1 MQIQTVTAFFKQCPR
16 VKGLRGSAETS
27 KKNLLIMNKSRA
39 IFVVAALFA
48 VLQLPAQKTTVF
60 TESQLAYK
68 RGEEF
73 FQKGVY
79 GYAMSEYKAAM
90 LQLLPANEPEWEQ
103 LRMRSELGYAKSAVR
118 LDEPDGEKLILEFI
132 RKYKPDPLASQALLE
147 VANYFY
153 NAQKYDKAVE
163 FYKQI
168 NPREL
173 TKSQREELYFKIG
186 YSYFVQKKFK
196 DAEANFKEIK
206 DVQGDFFYPTNYYY
220 GLCKFFNNQYAEAIK
235 SFRLVERSKDYKP
248 YVPYYISQ
256 IYFAQRDFDELIK
269 YAEPKL
275 NDKTL
280 RNLKEMNQLVG
291 QAYFEKGDYKKAL
304 PFLEKFAESSGTMR
318 EEEFYQLGYCQYQ
331 VGQYAKA
338 AKNFEQLREVNSLL
352 GQTALYYLGDCKL
365 RAKDKQGARA
375 AFGAASKMNFDKDIQ
390 QSSLINFAKLSY
402 ELHYDKDALT
412 ALQEIKSGSKYYG
425 EAQGLMS
432 EIFVNTRNYDQAITT
447 LEGMSSKTPKLKE
460 AYQKVLYLRG
470 IQHLKDGRTAQAGT
484 LLEKSVDNSYNNEYK
499 ALALYWLGDL
509 AHQEKNYTKSID
521 NINQFIALA
530 KNIKTLPDESSVHT
544 ANYLQGYNY
553 VKKENYTTA
562 QGYFTDAVSGIKRNR
577 STIKNKSVK
586 DGVLG
591 DATLRAGDCLFK
603 KNNYKEA
610 IKFYDEAIA
619 AKYPGYQYA
628 LFQKAIIEGLRGNTT
643 DKIIALEDLIN
654 KHKTSE
660 FADDALFQLGLT
672 YQDIKQA
679 SKATDAFKKLVS
691 EYPNSDMVNNAL
703 LRLGLVAYNSGNLQT
718 AINYYKQVFSHQPS
732 KEEADAALAALREIY
747 IKDLGDPEGYNAFL
761 ETIPGYKLDSSQKD
775 ENAFA
780 AAESAYEKGNYDRA
794 ITDYSDYI
802 RKYPNGVNILVAY
815 YHRGESY
822 ATKKQYDKALNDY
835 EWVVAKGP
843 GNRYYVDA
851 LGKAADIAYKGS
863 KDYKKAYDY
872 FVKWEAV
879 ATTADD
885 KFEAQLGAMRSAYKL
900 GDTNAVQTAAK
911 KVSANAAASDEQVAQ
926 ANFYLGKIAFDR
938 KELDAAMQSFNKVL
952 QNSDNEQTAEARYLI
967 AEIHYQKRD
976 LEKAKKRCMDNN
988 NDNSNFPYW
997 VGKSLLLLSDVFA
1010 EQDDIFSA
1018 KTVLEALIENYEE
1031 KTDEI
1036 IPTAKKKLEA
1046 LNKASSGSNRLD
1058 RTNNFMEDGGN

>member
-1 MQIQTVTAFFKQCPR
+1 
-16 VKGLRGSAETS
+16 
-27 KKNLLIMNKSRA
+27 MNKIRS
-39 IFVVAALFA
+39 FLVVVACFA
-48 VLQLPAQKTTVF
+48 MLQLTAQKTTVF
-60 TESQLAYK
+60 TEAQLAYK

-79 GYAMSEYKAAM
+79 GYAMTEYKAAIQ
-90 LQLLPANEPEWEQ
+90 QLPPANEPEWEQ
-103 LRMRSELGYAKSAVR
+103 LRMRSELGYAKAAVR
-118 LDEPDGEKLILEFI
+118 LEQPDGEKLILEFI

-173 TKSQREELYFKIG
+173 NATQRQELYFKIG

-196 DAEANFKEIK
+196 EAEAQFKEIK
-206 DVQGDFFYPTNYYY
+206 DVQGDYFYPANYYY

-235 SFRLVERSKDYKP
+235 SFRLVERSKEYKP
-248 YVPYYISQ
+248 HVPYYIAQ
-256 IYFAQRDFDELIK
+256 IHFAQRDFEELIK

-275 NDKTL
+275 NDRTL
-280 RNLKEMNQLVG
+280 RNLKELNQLVG
-291 QAYFEKGDYKKAL
+291 QAYFEQGDYKKAL

-318 EEEFYQLGYCQYQ
+318 EEEFYQLAYTQYQ
-331 VGQYAKA
+331 VGQYTKA
-338 AKNFEQLREVNSLL
+338 AKNFEQLYSVNSLL

-365 RAKDKQGARA
+365 KLKDKLGARN

-390 QSSLINFAKLSY
+390 QNALINYAKLSY
-402 ELHYDKDALT
+402 ELRYDKEALA
-412 ALQEIKSGSKYYG
+412 ALQEIKTGSKYYG
-425 EAQGLMS
+425 DAQALMS

-470 IQHLKDGRTAQAGT
+470 IQHMKDSRASQAET
-484 LLEKSVDNSYNNEYK
+484 LLSKSVDNSVNNEYK

-509 AHQEKNYTKSID
+509 EHQSKNYTKSID
-521 NINQFIALA
+521 YINQFIALA

-562 QGYFTDAVSGIKRNR
+562 QGYFTDAVAGIKRNR
-577 STIKNKSVK
+577 TSIKNKAVK

-643 DKIIALEDLIN
+643 DKIIALEDLIS

-679 SKATDAFKKLVS
+679 SKATDAFKRLVA

-703 LRLGLVAYNSGNLQT
+703 LRLGLVAYNTGNLQT

-732 KEEADAALAALREIY
+732 KDEADAALAALREIY

-761 ETIPGYKLDSSQKD
+761 ETIPGYKLDNSQKD

-780 AAESAYEKGNYDRA
+780 AAEAAYEKGNYERA
-794 ITDYSDYI
+794 ITDYTEYI
-802 RKYPNGVNILVAY
+802 RKYSNGVNILVAY

-822 ATKKQYDKALNDY
+822 AVLKQYDKALNDY
-835 EWVVAKGP
+835 EWVISKGP

-851 LGKAADIAYKGS
+851 LGKAADIAYKGN
-863 KDYKKAYDY
+863 KDFKKSYDY

-879 ATTADD
+879 ATTAAD

-900 GDTNAVQTAAK
+900 GDTNAVQAAAK
-911 KVSANAAASDEQVAQ
+911 KVSANSSATDEQAAQ
-926 ANFYLGKIAFDR
+926 AHFYLGKIAFDR
-938 KELDAAMQSFNKVL
+938 KEYDPAMQSFVKVM
-952 QNSDNEQTAEARYLI
+952 QMSDNEQTAEARYLI
-967 AEIHYQKRD
+967 AEIHYQKRNLD
-976 LEKAKKRCMDNN
+976 KAKQRCLDNN
-988 NDNSNFPYW
+988 NDNSNYPYW

-1010 EQDDIFSA
+1010 EQDDVFSA
-1018 KTVLEALIENYEE
+1018 KTVLEALIDNYED
-1031 KTDEI
+1031 KTDDI
-1036 IPTAKKKLEA
+1036 IPTAKKKLDA
-1046 LNKASSGSNRLD
+1046 LNKSGSSRLD
-1058 RTNNFMEDGGN
+1058 KSNNFMDDGN